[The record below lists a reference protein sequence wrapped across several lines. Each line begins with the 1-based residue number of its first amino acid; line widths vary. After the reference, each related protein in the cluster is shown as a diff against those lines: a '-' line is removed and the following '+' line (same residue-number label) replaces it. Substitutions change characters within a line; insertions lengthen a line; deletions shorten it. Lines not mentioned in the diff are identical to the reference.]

1 MKPILFNEYET
12 NFNTN
17 GIGVLIECVEAKVR
31 EVRNGLF
38 ELELTYPVSGRYADQ
53 IVRFNI
59 ISAKPNME
67 DDNHNFRIYEVKKS
81 TDGNMLYVKGMT
93 TTNSLSDN
101 LVTGYD
107 SLIPVNPQTA
117 LNALKVNSVDPITL
131 DFVSNII
138 SVKKVFWDFRN
149 PLSCIVGQ
157 EGSLSDLF
165 GGELKRTNDT
175 VYWYNRRG
183 RDNVAT
189 IRPKKNLKGFTITT
203 SGMGMVTRILPYITV
218 VDEETQESS
227 MIRGSIVN
235 SKKMS
240 LYSVRPIVPVDFS
253 NVGDTEIK
261 TLEEL
266 NNAAKNY
273 FTTMN
278 PGIDEPKVT
287 VDVQLLTLE
296 DSSNYKK
303 FKSLEKISLTDTV
316 TIYIPK
322 YNVDMEL
329 KVVELVYDSLGERNI
344 SLVLGDQPSSTSQTM
359 RQGIDNRLSDLK
371 NFMLGTIP
379 KIAGD
384 IVQKT
389 ADGLNNIY
397 GGSAEPYIGVSKKGD
412 IWFKDIGSGRTDLYM
427 FDGAYWQ
434 PVITKDILD
443 EIESIANSA
452 ADASQEALDM
462 IQGINDDILYIKSEF
477 TTMKNDID
485 SSISDLEREVSLTN
499 DNLLATDNKAQQA
512 IRDAGFVAQDLNTL
526 ESITDGIGQKA
537 IDALSR
543 ANLANQGISGLQ
555 TKVDGIDVDVI
566 NLGTE
571 LGSLNVSVT
580 NQGATIGGIQTGLG
594 SVTNQVN
601 EFGTVIGKS
610 GLDMG
615 WEPGGVSDTTGS
627 PISDPDK
634 IRTRQQ
640 EADHTLPFIAQT
652 KSGGVVPMDV
662 YEYNKASIPP
672 TDIMDV
678 YTGVPR
684 RSNIYIPQRVAGKDV
699 DYFTYVDDNYTEV
712 IDQFETSVLDYS
724 SDFARNTSNTITWTR
739 GNVSLAFP
747 NTVTTLPLPIE
758 LPYTPFNE
766 GRLALD
772 GSTLLS
778 GDGYYTDYI
787 PVSDGD
793 VLAFKY
799 RFTYITTLYLLYFD
813 SNGQFIRQQSH
824 SAFNSKP
831 ITLPST
837 LSSEGISMVR
847 ATIWVKAAVHPSVAH
862 PSLYNDYE
870 ILRLNGVKLEP
881 LGNTELVETY
891 SVIKLNWVTKQWEIV
906 ATSKD
911 IYNFKNIDIS
921 ITTDDVICTSNSV
934 IIQCVVVAVLSNA
947 YANSGWALQFESE
960 THAMIN
966 PSDYNYAKLYG
977 KKSITEGVYLAGEDV
992 DMVRFVAHKDSEIMI
1007 FNDTERRNYDNTI
1020 RAEIQGVSDRLS
1032 ITTSAVDNNAIAL
1045 TDLALK
1051 SDGLDLSVTEVNNR
1065 LDGIQTSIPGHVYKW
1080 VDGSL
1085 STSTGGEVSSVS
1097 VSRTEMVDVVEGS
1110 KLRLVNSKGSTVSVN
1125 VFRYTINK
1133 DFIDYSTIVVPA
1145 NDTYIYTIPEGSGYV
1160 RSTVDRVDTAIIN
1173 ISKYDDSLVAYE
1185 LRINQLEVKA
1195 NSTNNTI
1202 SQIQIDL
1209 SGKATVTAFNQ
1220 VKSTVDAHTITIS
1233 NIDGRLVT
1241 NETTINGIKTSVA
1254 NKADKTEVATLA
1266 SQWSTTTS
1274 LVNGHTSQI
1283 NSMGTEINLAV
1294 SKGDVV
1300 GRINIQAGKT
1310 LIQQGTNVL
1319 MITDTTTY
1327 ISDATIKTAHIAD
1340 AAITDA
1346 KIANLNAGKI
1356 TTGILD
1362 ASKVTVANLVI
1373 TNTMI
1378 ASNSIS
1384 GDKIT
1389 TISGSKIT
1397 TGTIDASVVT
1407 VSKLNASNLTTGTIN
1422 AAVINI
1428 INLNAS
1434 SISSGTL
1441 SASFI
1446 KGGTIDARYV
1456 SIAHLTITDSM
1467 IAVNSIS
1474 GNRLTSISGDKITTG
1489 TINAKLVTVANIDAS
1504 NIKTGTLNAALVNV
1518 TNINANNITVGSLD
1532 VSRLTGSV
1540 ASFVMTA
1547 FNSMYSSLTVD
1558 STQITIKRPSST
1570 IWTSY
1575 RGDGIYV
1582 SNSKVIGYATNGDV
1596 TIHEEVRFNI
1606 PQAYQLIRAGAIR
1619 HSNGTVYPAILAE
1632 GGKVG
1637 IMFGSTELYLLRN
1650 GIAYPVGTKL
1660 A

>member
-1 MKPILFNEYET
+1 MIPVLFKSDET
-12 NFNTN
+12 NFHSN
-17 GIGVLIECVEAKVR
+17 GLGKLIDSIEVEVH
-31 EVRNGLF
+31 EVRNGLY
-38 ELELTYPVSGRYADQ
+38 ELDLTYPVTGPLYSEIQRL
-53 IVRFNI
+53 NI
-59 ISAKPNME
+59 IDAKPNE
-67 DDNHNFRIYEVKKS
+67 EETSHRFRIYDIQLDTTQQKV
-81 TDGNMLYVKGMT
+81 YVKALTMS
-93 TTNSLSDN
+93 NSLAEN
-101 LVTGYD
+101 IVRNYD
-107 SLIPVNPQTA
+107 SVIEVTPQTA
-117 LNALKVNSVDPITL
+117 LDGLKANVIDPISY
-131 DFVSNII
+131 DFVSNIGTRAR
-138 SVKKVFWDFRN
+138 VQWDLRN
-149 PLSCIVGQ
+149 PLNSIMG
-157 EGSLSDLF
+157 ERGSLSDIF
-165 GGELKRTNDT
+165 GGEIKRTNDT
-175 VYWYNRRG
+175 IFWYNRRG
-183 RDNVAT
+183 NDKVT
-189 IRPKKNLKGFTITT
+189 EIRQGKNLKGLRMTT
-203 SGMGMVTRILPYITV
+203 SIKGLITRILPYISVTLEG
-218 VDEETQESS
+218 EEEPTLIVGDIVSS
-227 MIRGSIVN
+227 DKVN
-235 SKKMS
+235 
-240 LYSVRPIVPVDFS
+240 LYPIRPIVPVDFS
-253 NVGDTEIK
+253 SMVEDDTLTK
-261 TLEEL
+261 
-266 NNAAKNY
+266 AALDRQAKDY
-273 FTTMN
+273 FTARN
-278 PGIDEPKVT
+278 PGCDQPRTT
-287 VDVQLLTLE
+287 VDVDLVSLQ
-296 DSSNYKK
+296 DSSEYPK
-303 FKSLEKISLTDTV
+303 FRKFEKILLTDTV
-316 TIYIPK
+316 VVYVPK
-322 YNVDMEL
+322 YDIDIEL
-329 KVVELVYDSLGERNI
+329 KVIELYYNSLGERNNKV
-344 SLVLGDQPSSTSQTM
+344 LLGDQPTTSGQSQSSEYQN
-359 RQGIDNRLSDLK
+359 QLNDLK
-371 NFMLGTIP
+371 NYVLGVIP
-379 KIAGD
+379 GITSG

-397 GGSAEPYIGVSKKGD
+397 FGTAEPYIPKSKNGD
-412 IWFKDIGSGRTDLYM
+412 IWFKELGSGKKDMYM
-427 FDGAYWQ
+427 FADGFWN
-434 PVITKDILD
+434 PVVSQDVLD
-443 EIESIANSA
+443 AIEDQANNA
-452 ADASQEALDM
+452 ANASQEALDM

-499 DNLLATDNKAQQA
+499 DNLLETDNKAQQA

-543 ANLANQGISGLQ
+543 ANLANQGLSGLQ
-555 TKVDGIDVDVI
+555 IKVDGIDGDVI

-634 IRTRQQ
+634 IRTKQQ

-652 KSGGVVPMDV
+652 KSGAVVPMDV
-662 YEYNKASIPP
+662 YEYNLAAVPP
-672 TDIMDV
+672 TDIMGV
-678 YTGVPR
+678 YTGLPR
-684 RSNIYIPQRVAGKDV
+684 NTNIYIPRRMSGKDV
-699 DYFTYVDDNYTEV
+699 DTFTYVDDNYTEV

-739 GNVSLAFP
+739 RNASLSLP

-758 LPYTPFNE
+758 LPYTPLLD

-772 GSTLLS
+772 GSTLIS
-778 GDGYYTDYI
+778 GVGYYTDYI

-793 VLAFKY
+793 VLAFQCKFAY
-799 RFTYITTLYLLYFD
+799 TTTLYLLYFD
-813 SNGQFIRQQSH
+813 SNGQFIRSSSH
-824 SAFNSKP
+824 SVFNSRHLP
-831 ITLPST
+831 LPST
-837 LSSEGISMVR
+837 LSSEGITMVR
-847 ATIWVKAAVHPSVAH
+847 ATIWTKAVIHPSVAH

-870 ILRLNGVKLEP
+870 ILRLNGIKLEP

-911 IYNFKNIDIS
+911 IYNFKNIDIP
-921 ITTDDVICTSNSV
+921 ITTADIICTSNSV

-992 DMVRFVAHKDSEIMI
+992 DTVRFVAHKDSEIMI

-1045 TDLALK
+1045 ADLTLK
-1051 SDGLDLSVTEVNNR
+1051 SDGLDLSVIEVNNR

-1110 KLRLVNSKGSTVSVN
+1110 KLRLVNSKDSTVSVN

-1145 NDTYIYTIPEGSGYV
+1145 NDTYIWTMPAGSGYV

-1195 NSTNNTI
+1195 NSTTNTL

-1233 NIDGRLVT
+1233 NIDDRLVT

-1327 ISDATIKTAHIAD
+1327 ISDATIKTAHIAN

-1489 TINAKLVTVANIDAS
+1489 TINANLVAVSNINAS

-1547 FNSMYSSLTVD
+1547 FNSRYSSLTVD
-1558 STQITIKRPSST
+1558 STQINIQRPFST

-1582 SNSKVIGYATNGDV
+1582 TNNKVIGYGSNGDV
-1596 TIHEEVRFNI
+1596 TIHEEMVMNI
-1606 PQAYQLIRAGAIR
+1606 PQAYQSIRIGAIR
-1619 HSNGTVYPAILAE
+1619 HSNGTVYPAILSQ
-1632 GGKVG
+1632 GTKVG
-1637 IMFGSTELYLLRN
+1637 ILFGSTELYLLRN